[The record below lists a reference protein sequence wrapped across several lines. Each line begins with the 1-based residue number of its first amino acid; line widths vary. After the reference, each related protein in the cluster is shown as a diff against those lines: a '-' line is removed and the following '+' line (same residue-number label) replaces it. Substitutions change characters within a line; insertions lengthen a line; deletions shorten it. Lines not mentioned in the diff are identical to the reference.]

1 MSCSKILALFAC
13 MAFFLVGCDGTD
25 VEDSLGAQEVVP
37 VVNTVSELPDCTG
50 ENEGKQAYVRGE
62 PTARI
67 CADGKWYGTLESG
80 DFSCS
85 TEKIPDGSGL
95 KIVCNGDSVGVV
107 LNGANGKS
115 SEGCVV
121 SAQTDSTVTITCGK
135 ESTTLELGKKSQG
148 DSDTGELDS
157 EKVATSM
164 DSLDGY
170 SQKGPF
176 LKGSTVYLYELES
189 GRTLKQTNGNFTSNI
204 LSDNGRYLF
213 SARDLVSQYA
223 LIMVEGHYRNEVTGK
238 ISNNTIRL
246 KALTDLSK
254 HTSANVNLLS
264 HLEFERVYYLVTK
277 EKKKV
282 WAAKQQAQEEILKEF
297 GIVLPNK
304 TDAEEMDVFGSSE
317 ADAALLALS
326 ILLQGNRTEA
336 EMMALL
342 TEISADMAK
351 DGQWNGDSAAAFKT
365 QIADWAFGQRLSNF
379 RKNVEGWHLGTN
391 AKVGD
396 FEKYINNFIAK
407 TYGIDT
413 CKAVSPAKQTVNNKW
428 SVNNGRQYQCYE
440 WEGQVTWADK
450 RDDKRFLNEE
460 IVYGEMLDWRD
471 RRVYSTIV
479 FDQTIRDKES
489 NELLQAYT
497 AIWLAENLDF
507 EYKLNGEP
515 YGSYCY
521 IDDCNSEYGRIYG
534 RYYTWGTAMDSAGL
548 YSIDGLD
555 CGYGKTCN
563 AANRVRGIC
572 PEGWHLPSK
581 TEWESLVNI
590 LVDATDYYLE
600 GKDGASFV
608 GLYLKSFDGWF
619 WEQEDLG
626 EDWYYVNYMGFSV
639 TATGFYIN
647 LEEHPSAANHGLP
660 HIGNSFDRGEDAYF
674 WTSTDTGFLFAYL
687 IGMEDVNNEVY
698 FMDIDKFQGMSVR
711 CVKD

>member
-1 MSCSKILALFAC
+1 MNCSKFVLIFSCTAI
-13 MAFFLVGCDGTD
+13 FLVGCDGTS
-25 VEDSLGAQEVVP
+25 VKDSLDAQNVVS
-37 VVNTVSELPDCTG
+37 VVNSVSELPDCT
-50 ENEGKQAYVRGE
+50 EDNEGKQAYVRGE
-62 PTARI
+62 PSARI
-67 CADGKWYGTLESG
+67 CADGKWFGTLESG
-80 DFSCS
+80 DFSCT
-85 TEKIPDGSGL
+85 TEKLSDGSGL

-107 LNGANGKS
+107 MNGSNGKS
-115 SEGCVV
+115 SEGCAV
-121 SAQTDSTVTITCGK
+121 SAQSDSTVTITCGK
-135 ESTTLELGKKSQG
+135 ESTTLQLGKISQG
-148 DSDTGELDS
+148 NTGTGEVDP
-157 EKVATSM
+157 EKMAMSM

-213 SARDLVSQYA
+213 AARDLVSQYA

-238 ISNNTIRL
+238 ISNNMIRL

-351 DGQWNGDSAAAFKT
+351 DGQWNGDSAAAFKA
-365 QIADWAFGQRLSNF
+365 QIADWAFGQKLSNF

-413 CKAVSPAKQTVNNKW
+413 CKAVSSAKQAVNNKW

-440 WEGQVTWADK
+440 WENQVTWADK
-450 RDDKRFLNEE
+450 REEKRFLRTDDIE
-460 IVYGEMLDWRD
+460 YGEMLDWRD
-471 RRVYSTIV
+471 RRVYSTLSLV
-479 FDQTIRDKES
+479 VEVKDVPVDDRQMYYAT
-489 NELLQAYT
+489 
-497 AIWLAENLDF
+497 WLAENLDF
-507 EYKLNGEP
+507 EYRVDGKA

-521 IDDCNSEYGRIYG
+521 TDDCSSYDGRTFG
-534 RYYTWGTAMDSAGL
+534 HFYTWGAAMDSAGL
-548 YSIDGLD
+548 YSTDGLG
-555 CGYGKTCN
+555 CGHEKSCN
-563 AANRVRGIC
+563 AANRIRGIC
-572 PEGWHLPSK
+572 PDGWHLPSK
-581 TEWESLVNI
+581 TDWATMINI
-590 LVDATDYYLE
+590 LVYWSDTYVE
-600 GKDGASFV
+600 GKEGASTV
-608 GLYLKSFDGWF
+608 GMYLKSGEEWNWD
-619 WEQEDLG
+619 WEALG
-626 EDWYYVNYMGFSV
+626 EDRYCVDLTGFSAAAV
-639 TATGFYIN
+639 GFYFYRPDSHAYEDLIHDGHSY
-647 LEEHPSAANHGLP
+647 ERGL
-660 HIGNSFDRGEDAYF
+660 NTYF
-674 WTSTDTGFLFAYL
+674 WTSTSNGFNFAYAL
-687 IGMEDVNNEVY
+687 SLDIEDELALFV
-698 FMDIDKFQGMSVR
+698 DPDKDHGFSVR
-711 CVKD
+711 CLKD